1 MRRLVVHTA
10 RFLEEL
16 YTTYN
21 RPEFIHPDPLE
32 FLEGYPDIADRE
44 IVGIIASSL
53 AYGRVAQIL
62 KSISC
67 ILEKM
72 GPSPRQF
79 LEDVSRE
86 TLKALF
92 PGFKH
97 RFTTGEE
104 LVDFLMAI
112 RDVIQTHGSLYQCF
126 MMRYD
131 PDDPDVV
138 TCLESFVHRIKACL
152 STKENSLLPCPEKGS
167 ACKRFHLF
175 LRWMVRND
183 AVDPGGWD
191 GISASKLI
199 VPLDVHMHRIC
210 MKLGLT
216 SRAQADLKTA
226 LEVTGRFRAIVPEDP
241 VRYDFALT
249 RTGIRNDINLA
260 EIMKYTYMDRRTM
273 NSMGGACNG

>member
-1 MRRLVVHTA
+1 MRRSVAHTL

-32 FLEGYPDIADRE
+32 FLHRYPDIADRE
-44 IVGIIASSL
+44 IVGLIASSL

-86 TLKALF
+86 TLNGLF
-92 PGFKH
+92 PEFRH

-112 RDVIQTHGSLYQCF
+112 KNVIKDRGTLRQCF
-126 MMRYD
+126 LMHYYHD
-131 PDDPDVV
+131 APDITGP
-138 TCLESFVHRIKACL
+138 LKSFV
-152 STKENSLLPCPEKGS
+152 
-167 ACKRFHLF
+167 
-175 LRWMVRND
+175 
-183 AVDPGGWD
+183 
-191 GISASKLI
+191 
-199 VPLDVHMHRIC
+199 
-210 MKLGLT
+210 
-216 SRAQADLKTA
+216 
-226 LEVTGRFRAIVPEDP
+226 
-241 VRYDFALT
+241 Y
-249 RTGIRNDINLA
+249 
-260 EIMKYTYMDRRTM
+260 
-273 NSMGGACNG
+273 

>member
-32 FLEGYPDIADRE
+32 FLHRYPDIADRE

-92 PGFKH
+92 PVFKH
-97 RFTTGEE
+97 RFTTGIE

-138 TCLESFVHRIKACL
+138 TCLESFVHQIKACL

-191 GISASKLI
+191 GISACKTHSSAGCAHAQDLHATWFDI
-199 VPLDVHMHRIC
+199 
-210 MKLGLT
+210 
-216 SRAQADLKTA
+216 SRS
-226 LEVTGRFRAIVPEDP
+226 GRSQDSP
-241 VRYDFALT
+241 
-249 RTGIRNDINLA
+249 
-260 EIMKYTYMDRRTM
+260 
-273 NSMGGACNG
+273 

>member
-1 MRRLVVHTA
+1 MGRYSSRRPSSLSEGHAVIGRFRPHCSSQAHIDPPLVLMKTSCSRNEDMRRLVVHTA

-32 FLEGYPDIADRE
+32 FLHRYPDIADRE

-97 RFTTGEE
+97 RFTTGIE

-112 RDVIQTHGSLYQCF
+112 RDVIQTTWIPLSMLY
-126 MMRYD
+126 
-131 PDDPDVV
+131 
-138 TCLESFVHRIKACL
+138 
-152 STKENSLLPCPEKGS
+152 
-167 ACKRFHLF
+167 
-175 LRWMVRND
+175 D
-183 AVDPGGWD
+183 AV
-191 GISASKLI
+191 
-199 VPLDVHMHRIC
+199 
-210 MKLGLT
+210 
-216 SRAQADLKTA
+216 
-226 LEVTGRFRAIVPEDP
+226 
-241 VRYDFALT
+241 
-249 RTGIRNDINLA
+249 
-260 EIMKYTYMDRRTM
+260 
-273 NSMGGACNG
+273 

>member
-1 MRRLVVHTA
+1 
-10 RFLEEL
+10 
-16 YTTYN
+16 
-21 RPEFIHPDPLE
+21 
-32 FLEGYPDIADRE
+32 
-44 IVGIIASSL
+44 
-53 AYGRVAQIL
+53 
-62 KSISC
+62 
-67 ILEKM
+67 M

-86 TLKALF
+86 TLNGLF
-92 PGFKH
+92 PEFRH